1 MLLVLTLMCIILER
15 ADLFKVGEM
24 TTRIFAGDE
33 PEWIANAFVL
43 VKHKSLIKFAFN
55 NLKKMNSVI
64 TNSATEFVITEF
76 NYAKILVITV
86 MTFLIRNLGTKKWVW
101 NNLL

>member
-33 PEWIANAFVL
+33 QEWIANAFVL
-43 VKHKSLIKFAFN
+43 VKHKMIK
-55 NLKKMNSVI
+55 V
-64 TNSATEFVITEF
+64 
-76 NYAKILVITV
+76 
-86 MTFLIRNLGTKKWVW
+86 
-101 NNLL
+101 